1 MRNIVVCVK
10 IVPKTDDVTFDPV
23 KKTLNRAGAESTIN
37 EADKNAIEH
46 AVRLKERYG
55 GKVVL
60 LSMGPPMFDSYL
72 KLGMAMGADEAVLL
86 SDRAFAGSDTLATA
100 MALSGAIRKIGDYD
114 LVILGEESSD
124 GGTGQVPAQVA
135 ELLGIPQI
143 LFASDLDVVETSI
156 TAKRAVKGGE
166 EIVKASSP
174 VLVSTQTGSNQPRFP
189 DFRLKRKLDSEFK
202 VPVWTLKDIG
212 ISENETGMN
221 GSYTI
226 VEKLVE
232 SESPERLRKFI
243 EGTPETQARQ
253 IMEILERD
261 WQN

>member
-10 IVPKTDDVTFDPV
+10 IVPKPDEVFFDPE
-23 KKTLNRAGAESTIN
+23 KKVINRANADSMIN

-72 KLGMAMGADEAVLL
+72 KIGMAMGADEAVLL
-86 SDRAFAGSDTLATA
+86 SDRAFAGSDTIATA
-100 MALSGAIRKIGDYD
+100 MALAGAIRKIGDYD
-114 LVILGEESSD
+114 LVVLGDESSD

-143 LFASDLDVVETSI
+143 LFATDLDVVGSSI
-156 TAKRAVKGGE
+156 TAKRNVRDGE
-166 EIVKASSP
+166 EIVKAESP

-189 DFRLKRKLDSEFK
+189 NFRKKLRIDAEYK
-202 VPVWTLKDIG
+202 VPVWTVKDLDIAE
-212 ISENETGMN
+212 SDTGSS

-226 VEKLVE
+226 VDKLVE

-243 EGTPETQARQ
+243 EGTPEEVSKK
-253 IMEILERD
+253 IIDILE
-261 WQN
+261 NES

>member
-1 MRNIVVCVK
+1 MCVK

-23 KKTLNRAGAESTIN
+23 NKTLNRAGAESTIN

-55 GKVVL
+55 GRVVL
-60 LSMGPPMFDSYL
+60 LSMGPPMFDAYL
-72 KLGMAMGADEAVLL
+72 KIGMAMGADDAVLL

-100 MALSGAIRKIGDYD
+100 MALAGAIRKIGDFD
-114 LVILGEESSD
+114 LVLLGEESSD

-135 ELLGIPQI
+135 ELLGVPQI
-143 LFASDLDVVETSI
+143 LFASDLDVVDNSI
-156 TAKRAVKGGE
+156 TAKRSVKGGE
-166 EIVKASSP
+166 EIVKADSP

-189 DFRLKRKLDSEFK
+189 NFRDKRRLDTEYK
-202 VPVWTLKDIG
+202 VPVWTVKDLDIT
-212 ISENETGMN
+212 ENDTGMN

-226 VEKLVE
+226 VDKLVE

-243 EGTPETQARQ
+243 EGTPEEQSKQ
-253 IMEILERD
+253 IMEIFE
-261 WQN
+261 NE

>member
-55 GKVVL
+55 GKIVL
-60 LSMGPPMFDSYL
+60 LSMGPPMFDTYL
-72 KLGMAMGADEAVLL
+72 RLGMAMGADEAVLL
-86 SDRAFAGSDTLATA
+86 SDRSFAGSDTLATA
-100 MALSGAIRKIGDYD
+100 MALASGIRKIGDYD
-114 LVILGEESSD
+114 LVILGDESSD
-124 GGTGQVPAQVA
+124 GGTGQVHAQVA

-143 LFASDLDVVETSI
+143 LFVSDLDVVDRSI

-166 EIVKASSP
+166 EIVKAEAP
-174 VLVSTQTGSNQPRFP
+174 VLVSVQTGSNQPRFP
-189 DFRLKRKLDSEFK
+189 DFRVKRRLDSEYR
-202 VPVWTLKDIG
+202 VPVWTVKDLDIT
-212 ISENETGMN
+212 ENDTGMS

-226 VEKLVE
+226 VDKLVE
-232 SESPERLRKFI
+232 SRSPERLRKFI
-243 EGTPETQARQ
+243 KGTPEEQSRQ
-253 IMEILERD
+253 IMEILETG
-261 WQN
+261 

>member
-10 IVPKTDDVTFDPV
+10 IVPKTDEVTFDPV
-23 KKTLNRAGAESTIN
+23 KKTLNRANAESTIN

-60 LSMGPPMFDSYL
+60 LSMGPPMFDAYL

-100 MALSGAIRKIGDYD
+100 MALAGAIRKIGSYD
-114 LVILGEESSD
+114 LVVLGEESSD

-143 LFASDLDVVETSI
+143 LFATDLDVVDNYI
-156 TAKRAVKGGE
+156 TAKRAVKGGD
-166 EIVKASSP
+166 EIVKAASP

-189 DFRLKRKLDSEFK
+189 NFHSKAKLDAEFK
-202 VPVWTLKDIG
+202 VPVWTVKDLDIA
-212 ISENETGMN
+212 ETDTGMN

-226 VEKLVE
+226 VDKLVE

-243 EGTPETQARQ
+243 EGTPEEQSRE
-253 IMEILERD
+253 IMKILE
-261 WQN
+261 NE

>member
-46 AVRLKERYG
+46 AVRLKERCG
-55 GKVVL
+55 GRVVL

-72 KLGMAMGADEAVLL
+72 KLGMAMGADDAVLL

-100 MALSGAIRKIGDYD
+100 MALAGAIRKIGDFD

-143 LFASDLDVVETSI
+143 LFASDLDVVDKAI
-156 TAKRAVKGGE
+156 TAKRTVKGGE
-166 EIVKASSP
+166 EIVKADSP

-189 DFRLKRKLDSEFK
+189 DFRKKEKLDSK
-202 VPVWTLKDIG
+202 YTVPVWTVKDLDIT
-212 ISENETGMN
+212 ENDTGMN

-226 VEKLVE
+226 VDKLVE
-232 SESPERLRKFI
+232 SESPERKREFI
-243 EGTPETQARQ
+243 EGTPEEQSRK
-253 IMEILERD
+253 IMEILESE
-261 WQN
+261 